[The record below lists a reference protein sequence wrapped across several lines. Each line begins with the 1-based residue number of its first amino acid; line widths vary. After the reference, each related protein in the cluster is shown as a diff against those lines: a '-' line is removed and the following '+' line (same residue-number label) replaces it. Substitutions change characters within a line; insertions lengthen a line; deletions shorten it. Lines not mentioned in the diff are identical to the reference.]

1 MRVLHASDTRI
12 ICMSIPKT
20 EITSTNC
27 MRTLIAGL
35 VSAGLLVAF
44 TGASY
49 AQSRHV
55 QHRQPGQ
62 YTNSPSVITDAQR
75 WQNERAYERG
85 DYYEHDSNDFPV
97 GSKGWFDQKDS
108 EGGAS

>member
-1 MRVLHASDTRI
+1 
-12 ICMSIPKT
+12 
-20 EITSTNC
+20 

-44 TGASY
+44 AGTSF

-55 QHRQPGQ
+55 QHRQPAYAG
-62 YTNSPSVITDAQR
+62 SPHAITDAQR

-85 DYYEHDSNDFPV
+85 HYYEHDSNAFPV
-97 GSKGWFDQKDS
+97 GSKGWFDQKES
-108 EGGAS
+108 EGADR

>member
-1 MRVLHASDTRI
+1 
-12 ICMSIPKT
+12 
-20 EITSTNC
+20 

-44 TGASY
+44 AGTSF

-55 QHRQPGQ
+55 QHRQSGP
-62 YTNSPSVITDAQR
+62 YTYSPSVITDAQR

-85 DYYEHDSNDFPV
+85 DYYEHDSNAFPV
-97 GSKGWFDQKDS
+97 GSKGWFDQKES
-108 EGGAS
+108 EGADR

>member
-1 MRVLHASDTRI
+1 
-12 ICMSIPKT
+12 
-20 EITSTNC
+20 

-55 QHRQPGQ
+55 QHRQPGS
-62 YTNSPSVITDAQR
+62 YYNSPSVITDAQR

-108 EGGAS
+108 EGADN

>member
-1 MRVLHASDTRI
+1 
-12 ICMSIPKT
+12 
-20 EITSTNC
+20 
-27 MRTLIAGL
+27 MRTIIAGL

-44 TGASY
+44 AGTGY

-55 QHRQPGQ
+55 QHRQPG
-62 YTNSPSVITDAQR
+62 YAGAPNAISNAQR

-97 GSKGWFDQKDS
+97 GSRGWYEQKDR
-108 EGGAS
+108 EGGDN